1 MTVQKQWCDF
11 CNKEV
16 DFDKEKDFVLRDEEL
31 TIKSVRV
38 VVKDAKIA
46 VCPEC
51 NHEIRENEYDSLV
64 IERAN
69 KEWEKI
75 TGREYN

>member
-1 MTVQKQWCDF
+1 MTVEKQWCDF

-16 DFDKEKDFVLRDEEL
+16 DFDNEKDFVIRDEEL

-51 NHEIRENEYDSLV
+51 NREIRENEYDSLV